1 MGGKRV
7 EKGGGN
13 AVVMADGFKE
23 GFMWRESKES
33 KGRPGCDSR
42 LK

>member
-23 GFMWRESKES
+23 GLCGGGSQKRAREDQAVRV
-33 KGRPGCDSR
+33 G
-42 LK
+42 